1 MALRMRLLRFV
12 HALRVVMV
20 VIAVVLRLLYGNA
33 SRLRMMLRRA
43 VLRLRIAMRR
53 LMSVRGVRP
62 VFVMTMRGFDRA
74 TMRNFSTQ
82 MFASTENFGAVIA
95 MRVELPMTPAIGAD
109 YPQIRIAADEHY
121 IAIEHGGDVDVVR
134 R

>member
-1 MALRMRLLRFV
+1 MRLLRFV

-20 VIAVVLRLLYGNA
+20 VIAVVLRFLYGNA
-33 SRLRMMLRRA
+33 SRLRMMLRRR
-43 VLRLRIAMRR
+43 VLRLMC
-53 LMSVRGVRP
+53 VRGMRP

-74 TMRNFSTQ
+74 TMRHVGTQ

-109 YPQIRIAADEHY
+109 DPQIRIAADEHY
-121 IAIEHGGDVDVVR
+121 IAIEHGGDVDIVR